1 MKALAL
7 LSGGLDSTLAIKVIL
22 EQGIDVGAVNFYTP
36 FCVCNRKGSCKHEGR
51 RVAEEFEIELK
62 VINLSS
68 EYLEIVKNPQHGYGK
83 NLNPCIDC
91 RILMLKQAK
100 KLMEEKGASFLITG
114 EVLGQRP
121 MSQHLAALR
130 IIEREGGLDGL
141 VLRPLSAKLLPL
153 SIPEKEGWVNR
164 EKLLEI
170 RGRSRKP
177 QIDLAFKYGIADY
190 PCPAGGCL
198 LTDRGFA
205 QRMKDLMTHSEV
217 TLNDVELLKTGRH
230 FRLSLQTKLVVGR
243 NEEENERLLRLARID
258 DICFEPVEVKGPIG
272 IGRGDFDQTMICLAS
287 KIMARYSD
295 GNDEVRIAYQTLPGG
310 EIGSTTARPM
320 KDMELQKVRI

>member
-1 MKALAL
+1 
-7 LSGGLDSTLAIKVIL
+7 
-22 EQGIDVGAVNFYTP
+22 
-36 FCVCNRKGSCKHEGR
+36 
-51 RVAEEFEIELK
+51 
-62 VINLSS
+62 
-68 EYLEIVKNPQHGYGK
+68 NPKHGYGK

-91 RILMLKQAK
+91 RILMLKNAK

-121 MSQHLAALR
+121 RSQYLAALK

-153 SIPEKEGWVNR
+153 SVPEKEGWVNR

-170 RGRSRKP
+170 SGRSRKP
-177 QIDLAFKYGIADY
+177 QIDLADKYGIRDY

-205 QRMKDLMTHSEV
+205 QRMKDLMTHSEI
-217 TLNDVELLKTGRH
+217 TLNDVELLKTGRY

-243 NEEENERLLRLARID
+243 NKKENERLLRLANTD

-272 IGRGDFDQTMICLAS
+272 IGRGDFDQTMISLAS

-295 GNDEVRIAYQTLPGG
+295 GNDEVRIAYQKLPGK
-310 EIGSTTARPM
+310 ETGSARAKPM
-320 KDMELQKVRI
+320 KDMELQKLRI